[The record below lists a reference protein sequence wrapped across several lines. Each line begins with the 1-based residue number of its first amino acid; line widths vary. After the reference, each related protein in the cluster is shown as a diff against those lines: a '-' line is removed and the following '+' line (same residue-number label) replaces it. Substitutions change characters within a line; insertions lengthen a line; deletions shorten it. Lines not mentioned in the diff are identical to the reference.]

1 MAPETDLPFER
12 EFKRYACGNWA
23 LVTDLDTKEVRKAF
37 ILNIS
42 PKGIGLSFKYEE
54 NFKPDRILVEIQD
67 GEGLK
72 GLAFKGEVRSKKKVT
87 TFLIAGAQLESVSR
101 LTMMKIQDY
110 IRSAKEYVDLSQF
123 WDE

>member
-1 MAPETDLPFER
+1 MAPESEVPFKR

-37 ILNIS
+37 VLNIS
-42 PKGIGLSFKYEE
+42 PKGIGLSFKYDETFQP
-54 NFKPDRILVEIQD
+54 NRILVEIQD
-67 GEGLK
+67 GKGLE
-72 GLAFKGEVRSKKKVT
+72 GLAFKGEVRSKQKVT

-101 LTMMKIQDY
+101 LTMMKIKDY
-110 IRSAKEYVDLSQF
+110 ISSAKEYVDLSQF